1 MKTFSDI
8 IKNTSSVLSE
18 NNSVDVIADKIS
30 VILERTEQIL
40 QRKLTNKEFDQFTD
54 ILISEEVA
62 PKEDESKEK
71 DTVFK
76 KGKYTVEIITSEG
89 KVTRTA
95 SSQKGLL
102 GVIHGVKNYRVLDQ
116 NNRDITAKLKTFI
129 KEKQKQALLRKK
141 MIKKLKEGTERAG
154 LKFQSF
160 FNLREEEDKGKSS
173 REAFY
178 KSKLAEIQART
189 DLTDEQKQ
197 EAAQIIQ
204 DQLKRAETGPKVVE
218 KGEETSSV
226 SVKTGEAFTSDSP
239 APKRENYESEE
250 DFSRDSKRWAAAQK
264 GVAKTEQETTTAS
277 QLPTAVGERLQDPE
291 IQAAL
296 AVGTFIPG
304 VNLVATPLSVAAG
317 AYGLKKQF
325 DQGQFTGEADL
336 NAWET
341 AGNVLSILPGVGAL
355 AKGAKAVKA
364 GRTANVLS
372 KEIQAAKAA
381 GKSADEIA
389 ALTASRTEQLAKA
402 GKVGAAVTAP
412 VSKALKVGAEAADAA
427 KAAKAAKLVGAAGK
441 IAKAGSAVKTGA
453 KLGGVAL
460 ATGGAA
466 FGASKLL
473 GGGQGD
479 EGGIGDIEQGGSE
492 EQISSMTSRSSS
504 LSNEQAKRLRGL
516 GGVNIS
522 YV

>member
-1 MKTFSDI
+1 
-8 IKNTSSVLSE
+8 
-18 NNSVDVIADKIS
+18 VI
-30 VILERTEQIL
+30 R
-40 QRKLTNKEFDQFTD
+40 N
-54 ILISEEVA
+54 
-62 PKEDESKEK
+62 
-71 DTVFK
+71 
-76 KGKYTVEIITSEG
+76 
-89 KVTRTA
+89 A

-141 MIKKLKEGTERAG
+141 MINKLREGTERAG
-154 LKFQSF
+154 LKFQNF

-204 DQLKRAETGPKVVE
+204 DQLKRAETGPKVVSKE
-218 KGEETSSV
+218 EETSGV
-226 SVKTGEAFTSDSP
+226 SISGEAFTADSP

-250 DFSRDSKRWAAAQK
+250 DFSRDSKRWAAVQK
-264 GVAKTEQETTTAS
+264 GIAKTEQETTTAS
-277 QLPTAVGERLQDPE
+277 KLPTAVGERLQDPE

-341 AGNVLSILPGVGAL
+341 AGNVLSVLPGVGAL

-364 GRTANVLS
+364 GRSANILS

-389 ALTASRTEQLAKA
+389 ALSASRTEKLAKA
-402 GKVGAAVTAP
+402 GKIGAAVTAP

-427 KAAKAAKLVGAAGK
+427 KAAKAAKLAGAAGK

-473 GGGQGD
+473 GGGQGG
-479 EGGIGDIEQGGSE
+479 EGGIGDMEQGGSE

-504 LSNEQAKRLRGL
+504 LSDEQAKRLRGL

>member
-18 NNSVDVIADKIS
+18 NNSVDAVADKIS

-62 PKEDESKEK
+62 PKENESKEK
-71 DTVFK
+71 DATFK
-76 KGKYTVEIITSEG
+76 RGKYTVEIVTSEG
-89 KVTRTA
+89 KVIRNA

-141 MIKKLKEGTERAG
+141 MINKLREGTERAG
-154 LKFQSF
+154 LKFQNF

-173 REAFY
+173 RESFY

-204 DQLKRAETGPKVVE
+204 DQLKRAETGPKVVSKE
-218 KGEETSSV
+218 EETSGV
-226 SVKTGEAFTSDSP
+226 SISGEAFTADSP

-250 DFSRDSKRWAAAQK
+250 DFSRDSKRWAAVQK
-264 GVAKTEQETTTAS
+264 GIAKTEQETTTAS
-277 QLPTAVGERLQDPE
+277 KLPTAVGERLQDPE

-341 AGNVLSILPGVGAL
+341 AGNVLSVLPGVGAL

-364 GRTANVLS
+364 GRSANVLS

-389 ALTASRTEQLAKA
+389 ALSASRTEQLAKA

-427 KAAKAAKLVGAAGK
+427 KAAKAAKLAGAAGK

-466 FGASKLL
+466 FGASKLF
-473 GGGQGD
+473 GGGQGG
-479 EGGIGDIEQGGSE
+479 EGGVGDLAQGESE

-504 LSNEQAKRLRGL
+504 LSDEQAKRLRGL

>member
-1 MKTFSDI
+1 
-8 IKNTSSVLSE
+8 
-18 NNSVDVIADKIS
+18 
-30 VILERTEQIL
+30 
-40 QRKLTNKEFDQFTD
+40 
-54 ILISEEVA
+54 
-62 PKEDESKEK
+62 
-71 DTVFK
+71 
-76 KGKYTVEIITSEG
+76 
-89 KVTRTA
+89 
-95 SSQKGLL
+95 
-102 GVIHGVKNYRVLDQ
+102 
-116 NNRDITAKLKTFI
+116 
-129 KEKQKQALLRKK
+129 
-141 MIKKLKEGTERAG
+141 MIKKLREGTERAG
-154 LKFQSF
+154 LKFQNF

-204 DQLKRAETGPKVVE
+204 DQLKRAETGPKVVSKE
-218 KGEETSSV
+218 EETSGV
-226 SVKTGEAFTSDSP
+226 SISGEAFTADSP

-250 DFSRDSKRWAAAQK
+250 DFSRDSKRWAAVQK
-264 GVAKTEQETTTAS
+264 GIAKTEQETTTAS

-325 DQGQFTGEADL
+325 DKGQFTGEADL
-336 NAWET
+336 DAWET
-341 AGNVLSILPGVGAL
+341 AGNVLSVLPGIGAL
-355 AKGAKAVKA
+355 GKGVKAVKA

-389 ALTASRTEQLAKA
+389 TLTASRTEQLAKA

-427 KAAKAAKLVGAAGK
+427 KAAKAAKLAGAAGK

-466 FGASKLL
+466 FGASKLF
-473 GGGQGD
+473 GGGQGG
-479 EGGIGDIEQGGSE
+479 EGGVGDLAQGESE
-492 EQISSMTSRSSS
+492 EQISSMTSKSSS
-504 LSNEQAKRLRGL
+504 LSDEQAKRLRGL
-516 GGVNIS
+516 SGVNIS

>member
-18 NNSVDVIADKIS
+18 NNSVDAVADKIS

-62 PKEDESKEK
+62 PREDESKEK

-141 MIKKLKEGTERAG
+141 MVKKLREGTERAG
-154 LKFQSF
+154 LKFQNF

-204 DQLKRAETGPKVVE
+204 DQLKRAETGPQKVE
-218 KGEETSSV
+218 PRKEESTVV
-226 SVKTGEAFTSDSP
+226 SAKTGEIFTGDSP
-239 APKRENYESEE
+239 APKRENYEDEE
-250 DFSRDSKRWAAAQK
+250 VFRKDVSRWGLAQK
-264 GVAKTEQETTTAS
+264 SAAKQEQEEADA
-277 QLPTAVGERLQDPE
+277 AVKDLA
-291 IQAAL
+291 IQSAL
-296 AVGTFIPG
+296 AAGSIIPG
-304 VNLVATPLSVAAG
+304 VNAVAIPAAAIYG

-325 DQGQFTGEADL
+325 DQGQFTGEAELDWL
-336 NAWET
+336 ET
-341 AGNVLSILPGVGAL
+341 AGNVASVVPGVGAL
-355 AKGAKAVKA
+355 GKGAKAVKA
-364 GRTANVLS
+364 GRAANVLS

-389 ALTASRTEQLAKA
+389 ALSASRADELAKA
-402 GKVGAAVTAP
+402 GRVGAAVTAP

-427 KAAKAAKLVGAAGK
+427 KAAKAAKLAGAAGK

-460 ATGGAA
+460 ASGGAA
-466 FGASKLL
+466 FGASKLF
-473 GGGQGD
+473 GGGQGG

-492 EQISSMTSRSSS
+492 EQISSMTSKSSS
-504 LSNEQAKRLRGL
+504 LSDEQAKRLTKRLTGL